1 MKVAIHGNI
10 TVEFRGEVLNAFNT
24 PHFNPGSTA
33 GIPLGMTTNFTS
45 PGGPM
50 ATGGTPIS
58 NAIAATS
65 VDAFRLTQLLGDNQ
79 SRTAQLIWRVRW

>member
-1 MKVAIHGNI
+1 
-10 TVEFRGEVLNAFNT
+10 
-24 PHFNPGSTA
+24 
-33 GIPLGMTTNFTS
+33 MTTNFTS

-58 NAIAATS
+58 NAIAGTS